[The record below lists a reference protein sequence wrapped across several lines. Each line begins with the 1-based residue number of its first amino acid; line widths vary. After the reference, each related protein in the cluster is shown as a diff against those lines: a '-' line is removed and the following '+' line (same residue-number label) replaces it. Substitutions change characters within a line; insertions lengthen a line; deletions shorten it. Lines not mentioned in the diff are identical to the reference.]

1 MDDALDS
8 WFKSEVVIHDEALT
22 RYLRRSWP
30 RSHEVNDLRQEI
42 YLRVY
47 AAART
52 HIPDVARTF
61 IFAVARRLI
70 IDRLRHQR
78 VVAIDSVTDFETLN
92 VLVDDI
98 SPERDMAA
106 HQELRKLAEALDG
119 LSPKCR
125 EVVWMRR
132 IDDLS
137 QKEVA
142 ERLGLSERA
151 VERYIMKG
159 MKRLAEAYF
168 GEHEAA
174 DEDEAGCKP
183 VEVKGDGK
191 QQTD

>member
-1 MDDALDS
+1 MDEALDS
-8 WFKSEVVIHDEALT
+8 WFKHEVVVHDEALT

-30 RSHEVNDLRQEI
+30 RAHEINDLRQEI

-47 AAART
+47 AAARN
-52 HIPDVARTF
+52 HVPDVARTF
-61 IFAVARRLI
+61 IFATARRLI

-78 VVAIDSVTDFETLN
+78 VVAIDSVGDFETLN
-92 VLVDDI
+92 VLIDDI
-98 SPERDMAA
+98 SPERDTAA

-119 LSPKCR
+119 LPPKCR

-132 IDDLS
+132 IDNLS

-151 VERYIMKG
+151 VEKYIMKG
-159 MKRLAEAYF
+159 MRRLAQAYF
-168 GEHEAA
+168 GELETAN
-174 DEDEAGCKP
+174 EDEVRVKP
-183 VEVKGDGK
+183 AEGSGRGK